1 MATDHVMSSNRPYL
15 LRAMHEWIND
25 NGMTP
30 YMLVDA
36 NAPGVH
42 VPPASVKDGRVVLS
56 IASRAVVQFEIG
68 NEIVRFLARFG
79 GVSHTIQ
86 VPVSAV
92 MAIYA
97 QENGQGMMFQAEESW
112 PHFGGWNGRRKPVC
126 VVEPGPRAWRDG
138 ALGCLPEGLL
148 FRSGQAGV
156 AVG

>member
-1 MATDHVMSSNRPYL
+1 MATDQVMSSNRPYL

-97 QENGQGMMFQAEESW
+97 QENGQGMMFQAEESS
-112 PHFGGWNGRRKPVC
+112 PPPNNTTTEETATRPKLR
-126 VVEPGPRAWRDG
+126 VVK
-138 ALGCLPEGLL
+138 
-148 FRSGQAGV
+148 
-156 AVG
+156 